1 MKQEKDFSNVKEKFL
16 PIAKELF
23 SILEKIL
30 VKINNLEKEFETKL
44 NNLNNTEFDEKIWKK
59 YSKLYFEIISPNVTE
74 KVIKK
79 VHASSIWNPT
89 TFYYIEQDY
98 FLVAQMKSD
107 KKAIFE
113 FHFEYSISMKH
124 QFIFIKENDFW
135 KIDSIKYWFN
145 NEKSW
150 NTLYL

>member
-79 VHASSIWNPT
+79 VHASSI
-89 TFYYIEQDY
+89 
-98 FLVAQMKSD
+98 
-107 KKAIFE
+107 
-113 FHFEYSISMKH
+113 
-124 QFIFIKENDFW
+124 
-135 KIDSIKYWFN
+135 
-145 NEKSW
+145 
-150 NTLYL
+150 